1 MRGKVPDGAG
11 LPLPGTPG
19 AVTLLSI
26 CCYPPPSGRFSFALP
41 RSTALV
47 MLCFHLIPRWVWRH
61 CRWLNG
67 RSECIHSELS
77 TR

>member
-41 RSTALV
+41 GSTALV
-47 MLCFHLIPRWVWRH
+47 MLPM
-61 CRWLNG
+61 
-67 RSECIHSELS
+67 LS
-77 TR
+77 PHPPLGLETLSVA